1 MSEVTAEVE
10 DLESFRQRA
19 RTWLKGNMPPSGPHP
34 GGGELPDDLEL
45 AEIERSR
52 GLQRLLFDGGLA
64 GLLFPKE
71 YGGQGL
77 TAAHQQVL
85 NEEIVGYEYPS
96 RMGVTFAPCGAIVDE
111 FGSHEMKLRHLP
123 AMLKGEHIWMQLLSE
138 PSGGSDLA
146 GAQLT
151 AVRDGEEWVLNGS
164 KIWSSGAWYADFGLC
179 LTRTNWDV
187 QKHRGLTVFGVDL
200 HQPGIEIH
208 RIEMLNGAKDFCQ
221 VFMTDVRVPDVDRVS
236 EVDDGWTVGIRW
248 LFHERSL
255 ASGSPYFTRPAT
267 NDRTPLRG
275 TSTDDLVRIA
285 KAQGVLDD
293 PRVRELLGEAHTLLL
308 VGPEL
313 ATRIFKLIGQGAIS
327 DQAAAVSRLFSGNSR
342 ARNNTIGME
351 IAGLGAMA
359 WSDDDAEVGQL
370 GIDYLTR
377 QAGSIGG
384 GTVEM
389 ARNVISERVL
399 GMPRERTA
407 DREIAFRDV
416 PRSAPSR

>member
-1 MSEVTAEVE
+1 MSDPDEME
-10 DLESFRQRA
+10 DLETFRQRA
-19 RTWLKGNMPPSGPHP
+19 RSYLKEHMPPSRSSH
-34 GGGELPDDLEL
+34 GGAELPDDEEL

-64 GLLFPKE
+64 GLLFPKA

-77 TAAHQQVL
+77 SRAHQDVL

-96 RMGVTFAPCGAIVDE
+96 RMGVTFAPCGAILDE
-111 FGSHEMKLRHLP
+111 FGTHELKARNLP

-187 QKHRGLTVFGVDL
+187 EKHRGLTVFGVDL
-200 HQPGIEIH
+200 RQPGIEIH
-208 RIEMLNGAKDFCQ
+208 RIEMLNGARDFCQ
-221 VFMTDVRVPDVDRVS
+221 VFMTDVRVPDTDRVS
-236 EVDDGWTVGIRW
+236 QVDDGWTVGIRW

-255 ASGSPYFTRPAT
+255 AAGSPYFTRPAT
-267 NDRTPLRG
+267 QERVPLRG
-275 TSTDDLVRIA
+275 TSTEDLVRLA
-285 KAQGVLDD
+285 HELGVLAE
-293 PRVRELLGEAHTLLL
+293 PRVRELLGEAHTLSL

-313 ATRIFKLIGQGAIS
+313 AQRIFQLIGRGAIS
-327 DQAAAVSRLFSGNSR
+327 DQAAAVSRLYTGNAR

-351 IAGLGAMA
+351 IAGPGAVA

-407 DREIAFRDV
+407 DREVAFRDV

>member
-1 MSEVTAEVE
+1 MNAVDEIE
-10 DLESFRQRA
+10 DLDAFRQRA
-19 RTWLKGNMPPSGPHP
+19 RAYIREHLPPARPSR
-34 GGGELPDDLEL
+34 ERDLGDEEEL
-45 AEIERSR
+45 AEIAHSR
-52 GLQRLLFDGGLA
+52 RIQRLLYDGGLA

-85 NEEIVGYEYPS
+85 NEEIVGYDHPS

-111 FGSHEMKLRHLP
+111 FGSHEMKRRHIP

-146 GAQLT
+146 GAQTT
-151 AVRDGEEWVLNGS
+151 AIRDGDEWVLNGS

-179 LTRTNWDV
+179 LARTNWDV
-187 QKHRGLTVFGVDL
+187 EKHRGLTVFGVDL

-221 VFMTDVRVPDVDRVS
+221 VFITDARVPDLDRVGQ
-236 EVDDGWTVGIRW
+236 VDDGWTVGIRW

-255 ASGSPYFTRPAT
+255 ASGSPYATRPAT
-267 NDRTPLRG
+267 QDRVPLRG
-275 TSTDDLVRIA
+275 TAVDDLVRIA
-285 KAQGVLDD
+285 AEAALLDD
-293 PRVRELLGEAHTLLL
+293 PWIRDLVGEAHTLSM

-313 ATRIFKLIGQGAIS
+313 AARIFHLIGKRQIT
-327 DQAAAVSRLFSGNSR
+327 DQAAAVSRLFSGVSR

-351 IAGLGAMA
+351 LAGLGGVA
-359 WSDDDAEVGQL
+359 WAEEDADVGQL

-407 DREIAFRDV
+407 DRDIAFRDV